1 MLLDGT
7 PTGLEPYVASI
18 KSLFFT
24 LLFQRRLLPVR
35 AVLLINLKK
44 NKDMTRQ
51 EFIDRTG
58 FTPTEDH
65 FKAIHEEY
73 MAAGDGVD
81 KDTFCDRWMKN
92 NGVQLGYDWMHSRLE
107 GTEGELAAA
116 KETNREL
123 GNRIEDLGDIIDSK
137 DVEIG
142 RLKDCIRLLEAQ
154 KTAHEV
160 KEERMKERYAD
171 RTDEFFR
178 YRKALIIA
186 RLILENLHEE
196 ADGEDLTMVLDEI
209 GAALA
214 AGTGSKA

>member
-1 MLLDGT
+1 M
-7 PTGLEPYVASI
+7 
-18 KSLFFT
+18 
-24 LLFQRRLLPVR
+24 
-35 AVLLINLKK
+35 INLKK
-44 NKDMTRQ
+44 IKDMTRQ

-73 MAAGDGVD
+73 MAAGVGVD
-81 KDTFCDRWMKN
+81 KDTFCERWLKN
-92 NGVQLGYDWMHSRLE
+92 NGPQQVYDWMHSRLE
-107 GTEGELAAA
+107 GTEEELAAA

-123 GNRIEDLGDIIDSK
+123 GNRIADLGAIIDSK

-160 KEERMKERYAD
+160 KEERMKG
-171 RTDEFFR
+171 
-178 YRKALIIA
+178 KALTIA
-186 RLILENLHEE
+186 RLMLENLHEE
-196 ADGEDLTMVLDEI
+196 ADGEDLTMALDEI

>member
-1 MLLDGT
+1 
-7 PTGLEPYVASI
+7 
-18 KSLFFT
+18 
-24 LLFQRRLLPVR
+24 
-35 AVLLINLKK
+35 
-44 NKDMTRQ
+44 MTRQ

-81 KDTFCDRWMKN
+81 KDTFCERWLKN
-92 NGVQLGYDWMHSRLE
+92 NGPQQVYDWMHSRLE

-123 GNRIEDLGDIIDSK
+123 GNRIADLGDIIDRK
-137 DVEIG
+137 DVEMG
-142 RLKDCIRLLEAQ
+142 LLKDRIRLLEAQ

-186 RLILENLHEE
+186 RLMLENLHEV

>member
-1 MLLDGT
+1 
-7 PTGLEPYVASI
+7 
-18 KSLFFT
+18 
-24 LLFQRRLLPVR
+24 
-35 AVLLINLKK
+35 
-44 NKDMTRQ
+44 MTRQ

-73 MAAGDGVD
+73 MAAGGDGVD
-81 KDTFCDRWMKN
+81 KDTFCERWLKN
-92 NGVQLGYDWMHSRLE
+92 NGPQQVYDWMHSRLE
-107 GTEGELAAA
+107 GTEGELAAV

-123 GNRIEDLGDIIDSK
+123 GNRIADLGYIIDRK
-137 DVEIG
+137 DEEIG
-142 RLKDCIRLLEAQ
+142 LQKDRIRLLEAQ
-154 KTAHEV
+154 KTVHEV
-160 KEERMKERYAD
+160 KEERMKDRYAD
-171 RTDEFFR
+171 RMDEFFR

-186 RLILENLHEE
+186 RLMLENLHEE

>member
-1 MLLDGT
+1 
-7 PTGLEPYVASI
+7 
-18 KSLFFT
+18 
-24 LLFQRRLLPVR
+24 
-35 AVLLINLKK
+35 
-44 NKDMTRQ
+44 MTRK

-65 FKAIHEEY
+65 FKAIQEEY
-73 MAAGDGVD
+73 MAAGVGVD
-81 KDTFCDRWMKN
+81 KDTFCARWIKN
-92 NGVQLGYDWMHSRLE
+92 NGMQLGYDWMHSRLE
-107 GTEGELAAA
+107 GTEGELAAV

-123 GNRIEDLGDIIDSK
+123 GNRVADLNEIIDRK

-142 RLKDCIRLLEAQ
+142 LLKN
-154 KTAHEV
+154 
-160 KEERMKERYAD
+160 
-171 RTDEFFR
+171 R

-186 RLILENLHEE
+186 RLMLENLHEE

>member
-7 PTGLEPYVASI
+7 PAGLAPYVASI

-24 LLFQRRLLPVR
+24 TCCFNAASCPSGRL
-35 AVLLINLKK
+35 LLINLKK
-44 NKDMTRQ
+44 IKDMTRQ

-73 MAAGDGVD
+73 LAAGDGVD
-81 KDTFCDRWMKN
+81 KDTFCDRWIKN

-123 GNRIEDLGDIIDSK
+123 GNRIADIGDIIDSK
-137 DVEIG
+137 DVEMG
-142 RLKDCIRLLEAQ
+142 LLKDRIRLLEAQ

-160 KEERMKERYAD
+160 KERYAD

-186 RLILENLHEE
+186 RLMLENLHEV
-196 ADGEDLTMVLDEI
+196 ADGEDLRMALDEI

>member
-1 MLLDGT
+1 
-7 PTGLEPYVASI
+7 
-18 KSLFFT
+18 
-24 LLFQRRLLPVR
+24 
-35 AVLLINLKK
+35 
-44 NKDMTRQ
+44 MTRQ

-81 KDTFCDRWMKN
+81 KDTFCARWIKN
-92 NGVQLGYDWMHSRLE
+92 NGMQLGYDWMHSRLE
-107 GTEGELAAA
+107 GTEGELAAV

-123 GNRIEDLGDIIDSK
+123 GNRVADLNEIIDRK

-142 RLKDCIRLLEAQ
+142 LLKDRIKIMEGQ
-154 KTAHEV
+154 KVALEV
-160 KEERMKERYAD
+160 KEERVKERYAD

-186 RLILENLHEE
+186 RLMLENLHEE

>member
-1 MLLDGT
+1 
-7 PTGLEPYVASI
+7 
-18 KSLFFT
+18 
-24 LLFQRRLLPVR
+24 
-35 AVLLINLKK
+35 
-44 NKDMTRQ
+44 MTRQ

-81 KDTFCDRWMKN
+81 KDTFCDRWIKN

-107 GTEGELAAA
+107 GAEGELAAA

-142 RLKDCIRLLEAQ
+142 LLKGRIKILEAQ
-154 KTAHEV
+154 KGALEV
-160 KEERMKERYAD
+160 KEERVKERYAD

-178 YRKALIIA
+178 FFRYRKALIIA
-186 RLILENLHEE
+186 RLMLENLHEE
-196 ADGEDLTMVLDEI
+196 ADEEDLTMVLDEI

-214 AGTGSKA
+214 AGTGRKA

>member
-1 MLLDGT
+1 M
-7 PTGLEPYVASI
+7 
-18 KSLFFT
+18 
-24 LLFQRRLLPVR
+24 
-35 AVLLINLKK
+35 INLKK
-44 NKDMTRQ
+44 IKDMTRQ

-73 MAAGDGVD
+73 LAAGDGVD
-81 KDTFCDRWMKN
+81 KDTFCDRWIKN

-123 GNRIEDLGDIIDSK
+123 GNRIADIGDIIDSK
-137 DVEIG
+137 DVEMG
-142 RLKDCIRLLEAQ
+142 LLKDRIRLLEAQ

-160 KEERMKERYAD
+160 KERYAD

-186 RLILENLHEE
+186 RLMLENLHEV
-196 ADGEDLTMVLDEI
+196 ADGEDLRMALDEI

>member
-1 MLLDGT
+1 
-7 PTGLEPYVASI
+7 
-18 KSLFFT
+18 
-24 LLFQRRLLPVR
+24 
-35 AVLLINLKK
+35 
-44 NKDMTRQ
+44 MTRQ

-81 KDTFCDRWMKN
+81 KDTFCERWLKN
-92 NGVQLGYDWMHSRLE
+92 NGPQQVYDWMHSRLE
-107 GTEGELAAA
+107 GTEGELAAV
-116 KETNREL
+116 KEANREL
-123 GNRIEDLGDIIDSK
+123 GNRIADLGDIIDRK
-137 DVEIG
+137 DVEMG
-142 RLKDCIRLLEAQ
+142 LLKDRIRLLEAQ

-160 KEERMKERYAD
+160 KERYAD

-186 RLILENLHEE
+186 RLMLENLREE
-196 ADGEDLTMVLDEI
+196 AEGEDLTMALDEI

>member
-1 MLLDGT
+1 
-7 PTGLEPYVASI
+7 
-18 KSLFFT
+18 
-24 LLFQRRLLPVR
+24 
-35 AVLLINLKK
+35 
-44 NKDMTRQ
+44 MTRQ

-73 MAAGDGVD
+73 MAAGVD
-81 KDTFCDRWMKN
+81 KDTFCERWLKN
-92 NGVQLGYDWMHSRLE
+92 NGPQQVYDWMHSRLE
-107 GTEGELAAA
+107 GTEGELAAV
-116 KETNREL
+116 KDTNREL
-123 GNRIEDLGDIIDSK
+123 GNRIADLLDIIDSK

-160 KEERMKERYAD
+160 KEERMKERY
-171 RTDEFFR
+171 
-178 YRKALIIA
+178 
-186 RLILENLHEE
+186 EE
-196 ADGEDLTMVLDEI
+196 ADGEDLTMALDEI

>member
-1 MLLDGT
+1 
-7 PTGLEPYVASI
+7 
-18 KSLFFT
+18 
-24 LLFQRRLLPVR
+24 
-35 AVLLINLKK
+35 
-44 NKDMTRQ
+44 MTRQ

-73 MAAGDGVD
+73 MAAGGDGVD
-81 KDTFCDRWMKN
+81 KDTFCERWLKN
-92 NGVQLGYDWMHSRLE
+92 NGPQQVYDWMHSRLE
-107 GTEGELAAA
+107 GTEGELAAV
-116 KETNREL
+116 KDTNREL
-123 GNRIEDLGDIIDSK
+123 GNRIADLLDIIDSK

-178 YRKALIIA
+178 YRKALTIA
-186 RLILENLHEE
+186 RLMLENLREE

>member
-1 MLLDGT
+1 M
-7 PTGLEPYVASI
+7 
-18 KSLFFT
+18 
-24 LLFQRRLLPVR
+24 
-35 AVLLINLKK
+35 INLKK

-81 KDTFCDRWMKN
+81 KDIFCERWIKN

-107 GTEGELAAA
+107 GTEGELAAV
-116 KETNREL
+116 KEANREL
-123 GNRIEDLGDIIDSK
+123 SNRK

-142 RLKDCIRLLEAQ
+142 LLKDRIKILEGQ
-154 KTAHEV
+154 KVALEV
-160 KEERMKERYAD
+160 KEERVKERYAD

-178 YRKALIIA
+178 YRKALMIA
-186 RLILENLHEE
+186 RLFLKALKPAANSEE
-196 ADGEDLTMVLDEI
+196 LVMTLNEVDS
-209 GAALA
+209 ALA
-214 AGTGSKA
+214 SGTESKA